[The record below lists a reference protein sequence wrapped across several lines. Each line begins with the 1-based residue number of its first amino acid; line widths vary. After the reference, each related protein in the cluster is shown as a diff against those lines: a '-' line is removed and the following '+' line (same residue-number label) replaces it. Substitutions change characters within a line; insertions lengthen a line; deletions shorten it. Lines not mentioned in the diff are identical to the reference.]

1 MRLYRGDWFGILG
14 TVLVASALGAAG
26 PVMAHSWYPRA
37 CCNDLDCTPVD
48 RVEHL
53 PEGGMRL
60 TAGHI
65 EVIVPPGFPVMQ
77 SADARVH
84 VCTYRNMAG
93 QYLPRCVFLPG
104 IS

>member
-1 MRLYRGDWFGILG
+1 MRPYRGDRR
-14 TVLVASALGAAG
+14 VLAGMFLAASALGAAG
-26 PVMAHSWYPRA
+26 PGMAHSWYPSA
-37 CCNDLDCTPVD
+37 CCNDLDCAPVD

-53 PEGGMRL
+53 PAGGMRL

-65 EVIVPPGFPVMQ
+65 EVIVPPGFPVMP

-93 QYLPRCVFLPG
+93 RYLPRCVFLPG